1 MKSLALLVLAAIVAT
16 AGGFS
21 LAPAARPSR
30 RHAVASGRVRMQV
43 DYDDEAR
50 TGETPAGEEPAKK
63 KYSIEEEMAGFNFLG
78 IKLDANTPT
87 GALGASV
94 IVTAL
99 FGIFL
104 ELIKFIDPKGC
115 SVFDQC

>member
-63 KYSIEEEMAGFNFLG
+63 KYSIEEEMAPPMAGFGGYSFATLLT
-78 IKLDANTPT
+78 I
-87 GALGASV
+87 ALLP
-94 IVTAL
+94 IPETN
-99 FGIFL
+99 
-104 ELIKFIDPKGC
+104 K
-115 SVFDQC
+115 